1 MSSDKVKSVSE
12 SWAERYDDRDAEDL
26 ACERWSL
33 RMALREQAMAQP
45 FKNAPVAGEPSLDK
59 DRPNAASESGPDRQ
73 A

>member
-12 SWAERYDDRDAEDL
+12 TWAERYDDRDAEDL

-45 FKNAPVAGEPSLDK
+45 FKNSPI
-59 DRPNAASESGPDRQ
+59 ASEASQEKERPQAVSDSKPDR
-73 A
+73 